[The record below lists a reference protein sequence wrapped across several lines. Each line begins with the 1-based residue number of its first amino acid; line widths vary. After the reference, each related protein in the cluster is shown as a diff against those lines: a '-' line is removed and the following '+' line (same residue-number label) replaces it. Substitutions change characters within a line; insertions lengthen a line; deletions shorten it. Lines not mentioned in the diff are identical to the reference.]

1 MNIFVSCGEVSGDIY
16 AGDFVR
22 EALKISP
29 DEKIWGMLG
38 PKAESAGGIA
48 KWSYEELKLM
58 GIVEVLPA
66 LPRLFKLKSVITREI
81 INTNPDA
88 VVLIDSPDFHLM
100 LAHSLRKSGYSGKI
114 VSLIPPT
121 VWAWR
126 AGRVKN
132 LKRDYDFCLPLFS
145 FEHKFLLARGV
156 KSLWKSHPLVHELEN
171 VRVSDEFRKRF
182 GNVSDSLFRERFG
195 NGRII
200 ALMPGSRRY
209 DIDYHLD
216 ILLGTAKILRE
227 KNYLPVFSVAPGLT
241 GEVADVLRERVR
253 FAGFDLW
260 EGEGRE
266 LMLGACAVAGVS
278 GTVAVEAMLLGR
290 YMVVIYN
297 MKKITHMILKCL
309 VRVKNISIPNMLTS
323 RQVYPELL
331 CEAANPENIVQ
342 ELERYLDDEKARHE
356 IDSALRETK
365 NSMGTEHAAKFWAE
379 CVIYS

>member
-16 AGDFVR
+16 AADFVR

-29 DEKIWGMLG
+29 DAKIWGMLG
-38 PKAESAGGIA
+38 PKAESTGGIA

-66 LPRLFKLKSVITREI
+66 LPRLFRLKNAITREI
-81 INTNPDA
+81 LRVKPDA

-100 LAHSLRKSGYSGKI
+100 LARSLRKSGYSGKI

-126 AGRVKN
+126 AGRIKN

-156 KSLWKSHPLVHELEN
+156 NSLWKSHPLVHELEN
-171 VRVSDEFRKRF
+171 VRVSDEFR
-182 GNVSDSLFRERFG
+182 ERFG
-195 NGRII
+195 QEKII

-209 DIDYHLD
+209 DINYHLD
-216 ILLGTAKILRE
+216 ILLGTAKFLRE

-253 FAGFDLW
+253 DSDFDLW

-297 MKKITHMILKCL
+297 MKKITYMILKRL
-309 VRVKNISIPNMLTS
+309 VRVKHISIPNMLTS

-331 CEAANPENIVQ
+331 CEAATPENIVR
-342 ELERYLDDEKARHE
+342 ELERYLDDETAKRE
-356 IDSALRETK
+356 IDSALREAKT
-365 NSMGTEHAAKFWAE
+365 SMGTEHAAKFWAE
-379 CVIYS
+379 CVINS

>member
-16 AGDFVR
+16 AADFVR

-29 DEKIWGMLG
+29 DAKIWGMLG
-38 PKAESAGGIA
+38 PKAESTGGIA

-66 LPRLFKLKSVITREI
+66 LPRLFRLKNAITREI
-81 INTNPDA
+81 LRVKPDA

-100 LAHSLRKSGYSGKI
+100 LARSLRKSGYSGKI

-126 AGRVKN
+126 AGRIKN

-156 KSLWKSHPLVHELEN
+156 NSLWKSHPLVHELEN
-171 VRVSDEFRKRF
+171 VRVSDEFR
-182 GNVSDSLFRERFG
+182 ERFG
-195 NGRII
+195 QEKII

-209 DIDYHLD
+209 DINYHLD

-241 GEVADVLRERVR
+241 GEVADVLRERVSDSD
-253 FAGFDLW
+253 FDLW

-266 LMLGACAVAGVS
+266 LMLGACAAAGVS

-297 MKKITHMILKCL
+297 MKKLTYMLLKRL
-309 VRVKNISIPNMLTS
+309 VRVKHISIPNMLTS
-323 RQVYPELL
+323 QEVYPELL
-331 CEAANPENIVQ
+331 CEAANPENIVR
-342 ELERYLDDEKARHE
+342 ELGRYLDDEHTRQK
-356 IDSALRETK
+356 IDSALREAKT
-365 NSMGTEHAAKFWAE
+365 SMGTEHAAKFWAK
-379 CVIYS
+379 CVINS

>member
-16 AGDFVR
+16 AADFVR
-22 EALKISP
+22 EALNICP
-29 DEKIWGMLG
+29 DAQIWGMLG
-38 PKAESAGGIA
+38 SKAESTGGIA

-66 LPRLFKLKSVITREI
+66 LPRLFRLKNAITREI
-81 INTNPDA
+81 LRVKPDA

-100 LAHSLRKSGYSGKI
+100 LARSLRKSGYSGKI

-145 FEHKFLLARGV
+145 FEHKFLLEHGV

>member
-16 AGDFVR
+16 AGSFIR

-29 DEKIWGMLG
+29 DAKIWGMLG
-38 PKAESAGGIA
+38 PKGEGAGGFA

-58 GIVEVLPA
+58 GIVEVIPA
-66 LPRLFKLKSVITREI
+66 LPRLLKLKNAVTREVMRV
-81 INTNPDA
+81 NPDA
-88 VVLIDSPDFHLM
+88 AVLIDSPDFNLT
-100 LAHSLRKSGYSGKI
+100 LAHSLRKAGYSGKI

-126 AGRVKN
+126 AGRVKK

-145 FEHKFLLARGV
+145 FEHRFLTEHGV
-156 KSLWKSHPLVHELEN
+156 KSLWKSHPLVDELEG
-171 VRVSDEFRKRF
+171 VRVSE
-182 GNVSDSLFRERFG
+182 GFRERFG
-195 NGRII
+195 QERII

-216 ILLGTAKILRE
+216 ILLGTAEILKS
-227 KNYLPVFSVAPGLT
+227 KNYVPVFSVAPGLT

-253 FAGFDLW
+253 DSGFELW

-266 LMLGACAVAGVS
+266 LMLGACAAAGVS

-309 VRVKNISIPNMLTS
+309 VHVKNISIPNMLTS
-323 RQVYPELL
+323 RQVYPELI
-331 CEAANPENIVQ
+331 CEAAAPENIVH
-342 ELERYLDDEKARHE
+342 ELERYLDDETARHE
-356 IDSALRETK
+356 IDSFLREAK